1 MIIDESVPPPS
12 HSLPCLSLSIASA
25 VCYTPEFPSTKSSDL
40 ANKSYITMIK
50 RYSTS
55 LLGKV
60 ENHCISRNLERQAKL
75 GCHLSKRR
83 MQSYMATI
91 RICWEAWNAM
101 RLRTSLGKPWFSV
114 MLCQETNISVS
125 SSSRGVSTVLQSKVC
140 FLYLI
145 PLTHNHKNQTL
156 GHSRHRS
163 ILGRRTEQSQQRS
176 TFRLFIQQP
185 RQYKKWRP
193 RC

>member
-114 MLCQETNISVS
+114 MSCQETHLFHLPEVF
-125 SSSRGVSTVLQSKVC
+125 RPFCKARYA
-140 FLYLI
+140 FY
-145 PLTHNHKNQTL
+145 
-156 GHSRHRS
+156 
-163 ILGRRTEQSQQRS
+163 ILSLSAIITKIK
-176 TFRLFIQQP
+176 L
-185 RQYKKWRP
+185 
-193 RC
+193 